1 MRALDRKCATPI
13 RLSGC
18 EKCLNAY
25 PVCDGEYFVSMS
37 VKQLERKGAAES
49 SLFDLIARFESEGSA
64 VEVNFRQLVT
74 TDGSTNKSAH
84 AIHPYPAKLLV
95 NIPKFF
101 IDALPSVAGSVLLDP
116 FCGSGTVLYEGALA
130 GLRPIGSDSNP
141 LARLITKAKLT
152 SVDREAAQ
160 LQLDEVMASYPSALP
175 TIPDVVNRQYWFSE
189 RISDCLGRLKTAIER
204 TVPARHRPVFDVSF
218 SATVRRVSYADPRLS
233 VPVKINPDRSARYG
247 AKGDEV
253 IRRLGRLADIDVG
266 ATFWSIASQNI
277 QRCPELGQGFAA
289 DQPELFSDARSLGLA
304 DGTVGFAITS
314 PPYVGAQKYV
324 RASSLS
330 LGWLGLTPDCKL
342 RPIERRSIGREH
354 LAADEMLEPAGT
366 GVAEADSLLDKIV
379 ERNPLRARIA
389 QRYLLEMREALAELS
404 RTMTHDGSLVLV
416 VGPNLVAGLEFPT
429 PLFLQQIAESLGFT
443 TQLHLIDSID
453 SRGLMTKRNRTAGV
467 IQQESVFLLKRVRVG
482 A

>member
-1 MRALDRKCATPI
+1 M
-13 RLSGC
+13 
-18 EKCLNAY
+18 
-25 PVCDGEYFVSMS
+25 SMS
-37 VKQLERKGAAES
+37 VRQQKRRGAAES
-49 SLFDLIARFESEGSA
+49 CLLDLIARFESGKSA
-64 VEVNFRQLVT
+64 VEVNFRQLISS
-74 TDGSTNKSAH
+74 DGSTSKSAH

-95 NIPKFF
+95 NIPQFF
-101 IDALPSVAGSVLLDP
+101 LAALPTVAGSALLDP

-130 GLRPIGSDSNP
+130 GLRPVGSDSNP
-141 LARLITKAKLT
+141 LARLITRAKLT
-152 SVDREAAQ
+152 PLDREAARRH
-160 LQLDEVMASYPSALP
+160 LEEVMASYPSVSP
-175 TIPDVVNRQYWFSE
+175 TIPDVVNRSYWFSE

-204 TVPARHRPVFDVSF
+204 SVPAPHRPVFDVSF

-253 IRRLGRLADIDVG
+253 IRRLTRLAKIDVG
-266 ATFWSIASQNI
+266 AVFWSIANQNI
-277 QRCPELGQGFAA
+277 QRCPELGQGFAV
-289 DQPELFSDARSLGLA
+289 DQPEIFSDARSLGLA
-304 DGTVGFAITS
+304 EASVGLAITS

-342 RPIERRSIGREH
+342 RPIEQQSIGREH
-354 LAADEMLEPAGT
+354 LAAEETLEPSGT
-366 GVAEADSLLDKIV
+366 GVAEADRLLDEIV

-389 QRYLLEMREALAELS
+389 QRYLMEMRDALSELS
-404 RTMTHDGSLVLV
+404 RAMRHDGSLILV

-429 PLFLQQIAESLGFT
+429 PFFLQRIAESLGFS

-467 IQQESVFLLKRVRVG
+467 IQQESVFLLKRVRTG

>member
-1 MRALDRKCATPI
+1 M
-13 RLSGC
+13 
-18 EKCLNAY
+18 
-25 PVCDGEYFVSMS
+25 SMIAR
-37 VKQLERKGAAES
+37 QRERRGAAES
-49 SLFDLIARFESEGSA
+49 SLLDLVARFESVGSA
-64 VEVNFRQLVT
+64 IEVNFRQLISS
-74 TDGSTNKSAH
+74 DGGTSKSAH

-95 NIPKFF
+95 NIPQFF
-101 IDALPSVAGSVLLDP
+101 LAALSTAAGSALLDP

-130 GLRPIGSDSNP
+130 GLRPVGSDSNP
-141 LARLITKAKLT
+141 LARLVTRAKLT
-152 SVDREAAQ
+152 PLDREVARR
-160 LQLDEVMASYPSALP
+160 QLDEVMAVYPSASP
-175 TIPDVVNRQYWFSE
+175 TIPDVVNRDYWFSE
-189 RISDCLGRLKTAIER
+189 RISDCLGRLKAAIER
-204 TVPARHRPVFDVSF
+204 SVPAPHRPVFDVSF

-253 IRRLGRLADIDVG
+253 IRRLGRLAKIDVG
-266 ATFWSIASQNI
+266 AVFWSIASQNI
-277 QRCPELGQGFAA
+277 QRCPEFGQGFTV
-289 DQPELFSDARSLGLA
+289 DQVEIFSDARSLGLA
-304 DGTVGFAITS
+304 EASVGLAITS

-342 RPIERRSIGREH
+342 RPIERQSIGREH
-354 LAADEMLEPAGT
+354 LAADEALEPSGT
-366 GVAEADSLLDKIV
+366 GVAEADSLLEEIV

-389 QRYLLEMREALAELS
+389 QRYLLEMRDALSELS
-404 RTMTHDGSLVLV
+404 RTMRHDGRLVLV

-429 PLFLQQIAESLGFT
+429 PFFLQRIAEGLGFC

-467 IQQESVFLLKRVRVG
+467 IQQESVFLLKRVRAG